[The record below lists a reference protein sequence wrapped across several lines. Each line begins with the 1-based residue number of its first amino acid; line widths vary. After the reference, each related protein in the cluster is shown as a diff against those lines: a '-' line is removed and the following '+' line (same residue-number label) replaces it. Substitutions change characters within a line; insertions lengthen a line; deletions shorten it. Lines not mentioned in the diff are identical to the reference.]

1 MGLFS
6 RTKAA
11 PVMLTDEQASE
22 WLGLQGRV
30 IFRDSPGMVGMY
42 CTNVDL
48 EPGWYACTLQNKGN
62 QVSVVVGGKAVA
74 VLDRNCLGDAV
85 EVLRANGGRQAR
97 AILQPRPAGR
107 KTASVYARA

>member
-1 MGLFS
+1 MGLFT

-11 PVMLTDEQASE
+11 PTQLSEQQAAE
-22 WLGLQGRV
+22 WLGLEGRV
-30 IFRDSPGMVGMY
+30 IFRDTPGIVGMY

-48 EPGWYACTLQNKGN
+48 EPGWYACTLHNKGN
-62 QVSVVVGGKAVA
+62 QVSVVVGGKPVA
-74 VLDRNCLGDAV
+74 TLDRNCLGDAV
-85 EVLRANGGRQAR
+85 EVLRASGGREAR